1 LEYITAFRETG
12 CLSNSNEQKSVVD
25 EEENREE
32 EQVSETVQE
41 MESTSNSGLVKAL
54 DTYRKLIEGKEGF
67 RLQRHKEDK
76 QMKQQKKLVQNQR
89 KKREIRER

>member
-1 LEYITAFRETG
+1 MEYITAFRETG

-25 EEENREE
+25 EEENREG

-54 DTYRKLIEGKEGF
+54 DTYRKLIEGKEG
-67 RLQRHKEDK
+67 LAEKE
-76 QMKQQKKLVQNQR
+76 QAALEKKL
-89 KKREIRER
+89 KEIENNGGKF